1 MIAPQYCKFMTDRK
15 IEGLGVALVT
25 PFTKDLS
32 IDFAAL
38 GNIIEHTLKG
48 EADYLVALGTTAETP
63 TLSNEEKQSV
73 ATFISEKVD
82 GKVPLV
88 IGIGGN
94 NTRKVVEKLQ
104 TFNLEGYD
112 AVLSVTP
119 YYNKPT
125 QEGLFCHFKEICDN
139 SPLPL
144 ILYNVPGR
152 TGVNLTSHTTLR
164 LAEYSPRI
172 IAIKEASGNISQCEE
187 IINNSPE
194 TFNLISGDDAL
205 IAPLM
210 QRGAS
215 GIISVMANALPVEVK
230 NIVNLCKTKQFEEAL
245 KIQDSFNPLI
255 GTLFEEGNPGG
266 VKAML
271 HQMELCQNI
280 LRLPLVKVSDNL
292 ENKIK
297 KFLLS

>member
-1 MIAPQYCKFMTDRK
+1 MTDRK

-32 IDFAAL
+32 IDFEAL

-48 EADYLVALGTTAETP
+48 EVDYLVALGTTAETP

-125 QEGLFCHFKEICDN
+125 QEGLFCHFKEI
-139 SPLPL
+139 
-144 ILYNVPGR
+144 
-152 TGVNLTSHTTLR
+152 
-164 LAEYSPRI
+164 
-172 IAIKEASGNISQCEE
+172 
-187 IINNSPE
+187 
-194 TFNLISGDDAL
+194 
-205 IAPLM
+205 
-210 QRGAS
+210 
-215 GIISVMANALPVEVK
+215 
-230 NIVNLCKTKQFEEAL
+230 
-245 KIQDSFNPLI
+245 
-255 GTLFEEGNPGG
+255 
-266 VKAML
+266 
-271 HQMELCQNI
+271 
-280 LRLPLVKVSDNL
+280 
-292 ENKIK
+292 
-297 KFLLS
+297 